1 MFVTQEIG
9 EAGQYGFGFA
19 GKDRGRADDSVRIGR
34 PISENQNRS
43 KAEHQAGICY
53 SVEITCKGIFRE
65 KDNPKCENI
74 GYAIHHRNYKDG
86 CRNKN
91 IANHRGCGTDVSGN
105 HRGQKCTESG
115 EIHRWI

>member
-1 MFVTQEIG
+1 MLVTQEIG

-19 GKDRGRADDSVRIGR
+19 GKYRERADDSVRIGR

-53 SVEITCKGIFRE
+53 SAEITCKGIFRE

-74 GYAIHHRNYKDG
+74 GCQVISHQAATGRWKKLQFHSYHPGSAATSLSDG
-86 CRNKN
+86 
-91 IANHRGCGTDVSGN
+91 GG
-105 HRGQKCTESG
+105 
-115 EIHRWI
+115 